1 MFKSKRKRIPGQP
14 VGTDIDWFV
23 IPIRTV
29 LRGGIILVL
38 VAAAAFLIYTIQSR
52 RSPEERAKKEIET
65 AAQLIHRAGA
75 AGGTVRPGSHLTQ
88 AHDLLQGAEDSYAR
102 KNYDSAFRLAVESQS
117 YARRSLGGTAKDEP
131 GDASL
136 ISVEGDVSIQTAGRS
151 AFGPA
156 QQRQS
161 LFEGD
166 FIKTGRTGS
175 AEIMFSD
182 GTLYTIRTGS
192 LFEVRRPASPE
203 AGGSQIK
210 MVSGTVNVYTAASS
224 STVSTDAATA
234 SIDRESRVSVDV
246 EKGEKTDVTTYRGK
260 TTVSNGKE
268 TVVLA
273 DGEKITAGA
282 RVRQISAKVIV
293 PETPDLVLPVDNR
306 IYDLKSSDE
315 IDLKW
320 SAATR
325 AARYRVQISRSRLF
339 VPDATDVDLDNRT
352 GTATRVRVNREGSYF
367 WRVAAIDSSGRP
379 SDWSTV
385 RRFRMGVEPVSFG
398 GQHASPPHLT
408 LSAPQQMGN
417 LFLVFGKTDP
427 GAVVTVNGEP
437 ADVASD
443 GSFKKTVTLNRE
455 GYATLVVKAVDAAG
469 NETLKQVKVF
479 VESL

>member
-1 MFKSKRKRIPGQP
+1 MFKSKRKRILGQP

-23 IPIRTV
+23 IPIRT
-29 LRGGIILVL
+29 LQRWGIILVL
-38 VAAAAFLIYTIQSR
+38 LAAAAFLLYTIQSR

-75 AGGTVRPGSHLTQ
+75 AGGTVRPGSHLAQ
-88 AHDLLQGAEDSYAR
+88 AHDFLQGAEDSYTR
-102 KNYDSAFRLAVESQS
+102 KNYDAAFRLAVESQS
-117 YARRSLGGTAKDEP
+117 YSRRSLGGTAKDEP

-136 ISVEGDVSIQTAGRS
+136 ITVEGDVSIQTAGRS

-156 QQRQS
+156 LQRQS

-182 GTLYTIRTGS
+182 GTLYTIRPGS

-210 MVSGTVNVYTAASS
+210 MVSGTVNVYTAASN

-246 EKGEKTDVTTYRGK
+246 EKGEKTDITTYRGK
-260 TTVSNGKE
+260 ATVSNGKE

-282 RVRQISAKVIV
+282 RVRQISAKVVV
-293 PETPDLVLPVDNR
+293 PETPDLVLPTDNR
-306 IYDLKSSDE
+306 VYDLKSSGE

-320 SAATR
+320 SPATR

-352 GTATRVRVNREGSYF
+352 GTGARVRVNREGSYF

-385 RRFRMGVEPVSFG
+385 RRFRMGVEPVSFA
-398 GQHASPPHLT
+398 GQHASPPQLT
-408 LSAPQQMGN
+408 VSAPQQMGN

-437 ADVASD
+437 ADVAPD
-443 GSFKKTVTLNRE
+443 GSFKKTVTINRE

-469 NETLKQVKVF
+469 NEILKQVKVF

>member
-23 IPIRTV
+23 IPIRTL

-38 VAAAAFLIYTIQSR
+38 LAAAAFLLYTIQSR
-52 RSPEERAKKEIET
+52 RSPEERARKEIET
-65 AAQLIHRAGA
+65 AAQLIHRAGT
-75 AGGTVRPGSHLTQ
+75 AGGTVRPGSHLAQ
-88 AHDLLQGAEDSYAR
+88 AHDLLQGAEDSYTR

-117 YARRSLGGTAKDEP
+117 YSRRSLGGTAKDEP

-182 GTLYTIRTGS
+182 GTLYTVRTGS

-210 MVSGTVNVYTAASS
+210 MVSGTVNVYTAASN

-282 RVRQISAKVIV
+282 RVRQISAKVTV

-306 IYDLKSSDE
+306 IYDLKSSGE

-320 SAATR
+320 NAATR
-325 AARYRVQISRSRLF
+325 ATRYRVQISRSRLF

-352 GTATRVRVNREGSYF
+352 GTAARVRVNREGSYF

-398 GQHASPPHLT
+398 GQHAAPPRLT
-408 LSAPQQMGN
+408 VSAPQQMGN

-427 GAVVTVNGEP
+427 GVVVTVNGES
-437 ADVASD
+437 ADVAPD
-443 GSFKKTVTLNRE
+443 GSFKKTVTVNRE